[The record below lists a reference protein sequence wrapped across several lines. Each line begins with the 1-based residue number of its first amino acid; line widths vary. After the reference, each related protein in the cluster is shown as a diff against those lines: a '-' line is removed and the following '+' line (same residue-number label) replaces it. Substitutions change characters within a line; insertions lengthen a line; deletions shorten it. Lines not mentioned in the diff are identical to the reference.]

1 MANDKSSMQLVARG
15 ILAENPIFKLALSM
29 CPAVGISTTVM
40 NGILLGIAVL
50 FVQVF
55 SSVTISIF
63 KNVIHPRIRIP
74 TYTLT
79 IATWVTVIDLV
90 LAAYMPEAYAKMGI
104 FVKLIVAFAIIT
116 MRLEMFASKN
126 KLLPSFWDGF
136 GMGMG
141 FLLGMILIGAIR
153 ELLGMGT
160 LLGYDILGTQPLLF
174 FVLPCAGFFVVGLMM
189 GFFNYVETVIKQRK
203 LNVIFN
209 PSRKNNMPECG
220 NCACGPVGGDFNAN
234 Q

>member
-1 MANDKSSMQLVARG
+1 MANDKSNMQLVVNG
-15 ILAENPIFKLALSM
+15 ILNENPIFRLVLSM

-40 NGILLGIAVL
+40 NGFMLGIAVL

-90 LAAYMPEAYAKMGI
+90 LAAYMPEAYARMGI

-116 MRLEMFASKN
+116 MRLEMFACKESVN
-126 KLLPSFWDGF
+126 DSFWDGIGMGLGFMF
-136 GMGMG
+136 GMMAIG
-141 FLLGMILIGAIR
+141 FVR
-153 ELLGMGT
+153 ELLGLGSLM
-160 LLGYDILGTQPLLF
+160 GYDILGFKPLLF

-189 GFFNYVETVIKQRK
+189 AFFNYIEIAYKKAKQ
-203 LNVIFN
+203 
-209 PSRKNNMPECG
+209 
-220 NCACGPVGGDFNAN
+220 A
-234 Q
+234 

>member
-1 MANDKSSMQLVARG
+1 MANDKSSMQLISRG
-15 ILAENPIFKLALSM
+15 ILSENPIFKLALSM

-40 NGILLGIAVL
+40 NGVLLGIAVL

-63 KNVIHPRIRIP
+63 KNMIHPRIRIP

-116 MRLEMFASKN
+116 MRLEMFACKESVSD
-126 KLLPSFWDGF
+126 SFWDGL
-136 GMGMG
+136 GMGLG
-141 FLLGMILIGAIR
+141 FMVGMVVIGFFR
-153 ELLGMGT
+153 ELLGSGM
-160 LLGYDILGTQPLLF
+160 ILGHDVLGFKPLLF
-174 FVLPCAGFFVVGLMM
+174 FILPSAGFFVVGLMM
-189 GFFNYVETVIKQRK
+189 AFFNWIEIYYKRSK
-203 LNVIFN
+203 GL
-209 PSRKNNMPECG
+209 K
-220 NCACGPVGGDFNAN
+220 
-234 Q
+234 

>member
-1 MANDKSSMQLVARG
+1 MANDKTSMQLITRG
-15 ILAENPIFKLALSM
+15 ILSENPIFKLALSM

-40 NGILLGIAVL
+40 NGFMLGIAVL

-90 LAAYMPEAYAKMGI
+90 LAAYLPEAYAKMGI

-116 MRLEMFASKN
+116 MRLEMFACKEPV
-126 KLLPSFWDGF
+126 KDSFWDG
-136 GMGMG
+136 MGMG
-141 FLLGMILIGAIR
+141 IGFMVGMMVIGFVR
-153 ELLGMGT
+153 ELLGSGAI
-160 LLGYDILGTQPLLF
+160 LGYDVLGFKPLLF
-174 FVLPCAGFFVVGLMM
+174 FILPSAGFFVVGLMM
-189 GFFNYVETVIKQRK
+189 AFFNWIEVYYKRSK
-203 LNVIFN
+203 GL
-209 PSRKNNMPECG
+209 K
-220 NCACGPVGGDFNAN
+220 
-234 Q
+234 

>member
-1 MANDKSSMQLVARG
+1 MANDKSSMQLIARG

-29 CPAVGISTTVM
+29 CPAVGISTTVI
-40 NGILLGIAVL
+40 NGVMLGIAVL

-90 LAAYMPEAYAKMGI
+90 LAAYMPEAYARMGI

-116 MRLEMFASKN
+116 MRLEMFACKESVN
-126 KLLPSFWDGF
+126 DSFWDGL
-136 GMGMG
+136 GMGLG
-141 FLLGMILIGAIR
+141 FMVGMVVIGFFR
-153 ELLGMGT
+153 ELLGSGM
-160 LLGYDILGTQPLLF
+160 ILGHDVLGFKPLLF
-174 FVLPCAGFFVVGLMM
+174 FILPSAGFFVVGLMM
-189 GFFNYVETVIKQRK
+189 AFFNWIEVYYKRSK
-203 LNVIFN
+203 GL
-209 PSRKNNMPECG
+209 K
-220 NCACGPVGGDFNAN
+220 
-234 Q
+234 

>member
-1 MANDKSSMQLVARG
+1 
-15 ILAENPIFKLALSM
+15 M

-40 NGILLGIAVL
+40 NGFLLGIAVL

-55 SSVTISIF
+55 SSVTISLF
-63 KNVIHPRIRIP
+63 KNQIHPRIRIP

-116 MRLEMFASKN
+116 MRLEMFACKEPV
-126 KLLPSFWDGF
+126 KDSFWDGV
-136 GMGMG
+136 GMGLG
-141 FLLGMILIGAIR
+141 FMVGMMAIGFVR
-153 ELLGMGT
+153 ELLGSGAV
-160 LLGYDILGTQPLLF
+160 LGYDLLGFKPLLF
-174 FVLPCAGFFVVGLMM
+174 FILPSAGFFVVGLMM
-189 GFFNYVETVIKQRK
+189 AFFNWIEIFYKRK
-203 LNVIFN
+203 KGL
-209 PSRKNNMPECG
+209 
-220 NCACGPVGGDFNAN
+220 

>member
-1 MANDKSSMQLVARG
+1 MATDKSNIQLITNG
-15 ILAENPIFKLALSM
+15 ILNENPIFRLVLSM

-40 NGILLGIAVL
+40 NGIMLGVAVL

-79 IATWVTVIDLV
+79 IATWVTVIDLL
-90 LAAYMPEAYAKMGI
+90 LAAYLPEAYGKMGI

-116 MRLEMFASKN
+116 MRLEMFACKESVQA
-126 KLLPSFWDGF
+126 SFWDGIGMGLGFMF
-136 GMGMG
+136 GMMAIG
-141 FLLGMILIGAIR
+141 FVR

-160 LLGYDILGTQPLLF
+160 LLGYDILGFQPLLF

-189 GFFNYVETVIKQRK
+189 AFFNYVEIIYKKAKQ
-203 LNVIFN
+203 
-209 PSRKNNMPECG
+209 G
-220 NCACGPVGGDFNAN
+220 A
-234 Q
+234 

>member
-1 MANDKSSMQLVARG
+1 VANELSSTQLIARG
-15 ILAENPIFKLALSM
+15 ILRENPIFKLALSM

-40 NGILLGIAVL
+40 NGLMLGIAVL

-55 SSVTISIF
+55 SSVTISLF

-90 LAAYMPEAYAKMGI
+90 LAAYLPEAYAKMWI

-116 MRLEMFASKN
+116 MRLEMFACKEPV
-126 KLLPSFWDGF
+126 KDSFWDGL
-136 GMGMG
+136 GMGLG
-141 FLLGMILIGAIR
+141 FMVGMMVIGLVR
-153 ELLGMGT
+153 ELLGSGAIF
-160 LLGYDILGTQPLLF
+160 GYDVLGFKPLLF
-174 FVLPCAGFFVVGLMM
+174 FILPSAGFFVVGLMM
-189 GFFNYVETVIKQRK
+189 AFFNWIEIFYKRK
-203 LNVIFN
+203 KGL
-209 PSRKNNMPECG
+209 
-220 NCACGPVGGDFNAN
+220 

>member
-1 MANDKSSMQLVARG
+1 MQLITRG
-15 ILAENPIFKLALSM
+15 ILSENPIFKLALSM

-40 NGILLGIAVL
+40 NGVMLGIAVL

-79 IATWVTVIDLV
+79 IATWVTGIDLV

-116 MRLEMFASKN
+116 MRLEMFACKESVN
-126 KLLPSFWDGF
+126 DSFWDGL
-136 GMGMG
+136 GMGLG
-141 FLLGMILIGAIR
+141 FMVGMVVIGFFR
-153 ELLGMGT
+153 ELLGSGAI
-160 LLGYDILGTQPLLF
+160 LGYDVLGFKPLLF
-174 FVLPCAGFFVVGLMM
+174 FILPSAGFFVVGLMM
-189 GFFNYVETVIKQRK
+189 AFFNWIEIYYKRSK
-203 LNVIFN
+203 GL
-209 PSRKNNMPECG
+209 K
-220 NCACGPVGGDFNAN
+220 
-234 Q
+234 

>member
-1 MANDKSSMQLVARG
+1 MQLIARG

-40 NGILLGIAVL
+40 NGVLLGIAVL

-116 MRLEMFASKN
+116 MRLEMFACKESIN
-126 KLLPSFWDGF
+126 DSFWDGL
-136 GMGMG
+136 GMGLG
-141 FLLGMILIGAIR
+141 FMVGMVVIGFVR
-153 ELLGMGT
+153 ELLGSGMI
-160 LLGYDILGTQPLLF
+160 LGYDVLGFKPLLF
-174 FVLPCAGFFVVGLMM
+174 FILPSAGFFVVGLMM
-189 GFFNYVETVIKQRK
+189 AFFNWIELYYKRVKGIK
-203 LNVIFN
+203 
-209 PSRKNNMPECG
+209 
-220 NCACGPVGGDFNAN
+220 
-234 Q
+234 